1 MLSGSTGV
9 GHHFIPGVR
18 YTAFQRLIR
27 DRQPDPNEHVRN
39 RHSHCVRCADDL
51 PPERHRE
58 MRRARNVR
66 QAGALLPWTDVPLEN
81 FMDVTRA
88 ITVGHPR
95 DVVYAFW
102 RDFENLPRFMYHLEF
117 VENLGSGRSHWVAK
131 APAGRS
137 VEWDAEIVEDVP
149 GERISWRTVNQD
161 NDIAHSGSV
170 SFVTAP
176 GARGTEVHVRL
187 RYDPPGGKIGAAIA
201 RLFGEEPGQQI
212 ADDLRRFKQVLETGE
227 VVRSEASPDGAGQG
241 IRRQKPAQPSEAS
254 SPSRASL

>member
-1 MLSGSTGV
+1 
-9 GHHFIPGVR
+9 
-18 YTAFQRLIR
+18 
-27 DRQPDPNEHVRN
+27 
-39 RHSHCVRCADDL
+39 
-51 PPERHRE
+51 
-58 MRRARNVR
+58 
-66 QAGALLPWTDVPLEN
+66 
-81 FMDVTRA
+81 MDVTRA

-187 RYDPPGGKIGAAIA
+187 RYD
-201 RLFGEEPGQQI
+201 
-212 ADDLRRFKQVLETGE
+212 LETGE